1 LLKIINFQVE
11 YKYINISYIES
22 VTGADKEIVSELVDL
37 FRVQVDEISREMKS
51 LLEKKDYYSVG
62 LLAHKA
68 KSSVAIM
75 GMSEMAALLKTFELE
90 AKESVNSEKYA
101 SYIISFETD
110 TKKAL
115 VELDSY
121 LKEL

>member
-1 LLKIINFQVE
+1 LSKIINFQVE

-101 SYIISFETD
+101 SYITSFETD

>member
-1 LLKIINFQVE
+1 MSKIINFQVE

-101 SYIISFETD
+101 SYITSFETD

>member
-1 LLKIINFQVE
+1 VE

-22 VTGADKEIVSELVDL
+22 VTGADKEIVAELVNL
-37 FRVQVDEISREMKS
+37 FREQVAEIGNEMKS
-51 LLEKKDYYSVG
+51 MLEKKDYYSVG

-90 AKESVNSEKYA
+90 AKENVNIEKYP
-101 SYIISFETD
+101 SYISSFETD
-110 TKKAL
+110 TRKAL

-121 LKEL
+121 LKDL

>member
-1 LLKIINFQVE
+1 ME

-22 VTGADKEIVSELVDL
+22 VTGGDKEIVSDLVNL
-37 FRVQVDEISREMKS
+37 FREQVAEISNEMKS
-51 LLEKKDYYSVG
+51 LLEKRDYYAIG

-90 AKESVNSEKYA
+90 AKESMNTEKYA
-101 SYIISFETD
+101 SYISSFESD
-110 TKKAL
+110 AKKAL
-115 VELDSY
+115 IELDSY
-121 LKEL
+121 LKDL

>member
-1 LLKIINFQVE
+1 VE